1 MAQLQGGFM
10 AKTKE
15 AAEEKKLTIRIPDEL
30 HEELVKAAKQD
41 SRSLNAEIIVLLRAS
56 LASR

>member
-1 MAQLQGGFM
+1 M

-15 AAEEKKLTIRIPDEL
+15 AAEEKKLTIRIPEEL
-30 HEELVKAAKQD
+30 HQALVEAAKQD
-41 SRSLNAEIIVLLRAS
+41 SRSLNAEILVLLRAA